1 MVFNFHHLKVYYV
14 AGKKWSSG
22 KYNPNFIYHHYHKL
36 IQLRKAYAAI
46 VDGGYKIYS
55 IYDQQL
61 YVYIRSLAIEVILVI
76 NNFYVNPYEFIALKS
91 LQEHR
96 LLSCILNNY
105 PLFLDSWQRFVLES
119 YQSIVLYFQPTI
131 N

>member
-46 VDGGYKIYS
+46 VDGDYKTI
-55 IYDQQL
+55 L
-61 YVYIRSLAIEVILVI
+61 YMI
-76 NNFYVNPYEFIALKS
+76 N
-91 LQEHR
+91 
-96 LLSCILNNY
+96 SCIFTY
-105 PLFLDSWQRFVLES
+105 VVWQLK
-119 YQSIVLYFQPTI
+119 
-131 N
+131 